1 MPREKL
7 DTKGIPSTIMRSDK
21 HAQATWKKTHD
32 NAVETYGDGEAA
44 HRVAFASLKHSYK
57 KVGDHWEPKARRG
70 PSDPQAARGPD
81 TRKKSTDADTASTRG
96 GAVAGMERSKADL
109 MDQAKRLDVRGRS
122 RINAALIRKSSQS
135 PSRKRDASLP
145 RGARV
150 AASSSVRWR
159 L

>member
-7 DTKGIPSTIMRSDK
+7 DTEGIPSTIMRSDK

-32 NAVETYGDGEAA
+32 SAVETYGEDGEAA
-44 HRVAFASLKHSYK
+44 HRAAFASLKHSYK

-81 TRKKSTDADTASTRG
+81 TRKKSTDPDTASTRG
-96 GAVAGMERSKADL
+96 GAVAGMERSKSDL

-122 RINAALIRKSSQS
+122 RMNKEELAVALQE
-135 PSRKRDASLP
+135 
-145 RGARV
+145 AR
-150 AASSSVRWR
+150 R
-159 L
+159 